1 MSLDQIKQV
10 FTLPG
15 VDRTF
20 ESKAEAA
27 DYLRRPKVLEA
38 LNKLT
43 EGNAELNTWLFDN
56 RESVE
61 MAFETGTI
69 KRVTKQEAKKLGEAL
84 DYIANTLAGDKKAA
98 FVVENIAAV
107 KDSFRWPTVKRMTDE
122 EKATAAAENILRNAI
137 RHSPPEGIVSLDGR
151 REGNMWHLWLDDQ
164 GAGVAPEEL
173 ERIFAPFT
181 RLDGSRPGDG
191 GFGLGLSIAR
201 NALRLQGGSLWA
213 ENHGGGLRV
222 HVRLLAGHAA

>member
-122 EKATAAAENILRNAI
+122 EKATAARNSLVATTGGQEDLAVWILANKDAI
-137 RHSPPEGIVSLDGR
+137 LEAF
-151 REGNMWHLWLDDQ
+151 Q
-164 GAGVAPEEL
+164 AGVVKRAMPQSTLDNLAAWRAKQAAEKAAKEAGGESAESAPAEGGEE
-173 ERIFAPFT
+173 
-181 RLDGSRPGDG
+181 
-191 GFGLGLSIAR
+191 
-201 NALRLQGGSLWA
+201 
-213 ENHGGGLRV
+213 
-222 HVRLLAGHAA
+222 AAAQ

>member
-1 MSLDQIKQV
+1 MSIDQIKQV

-61 MAFETGTI
+61 VAFETGTI

-98 FVVENIAAV
+98 FVVENVAAI

-122 EKATAAAENILRNAI
+122 EKATAARNSLVATTGGQEDLAVWILANKDAI
-137 RHSPPEGIVSLDGR
+137 LEAF
-151 REGNMWHLWLDDQ
+151 Q
-164 GAGVAPEEL
+164 AGVVKRVMPQSTLDNLAAWRAKQAAEKAAKEAGGESAEGEE
-173 ERIFAPFT
+173 
-181 RLDGSRPGDG
+181 
-191 GFGLGLSIAR
+191 
-201 NALRLQGGSLWA
+201 
-213 ENHGGGLRV
+213 
-222 HVRLLAGHAA
+222 AAAQ

>member
-1 MSLDQIKQV
+1 MIEKSVIHSTFKKEITMSLDQIKQV

-98 FVVENIAAV
+98 FVVENVAAI

-122 EKATAAAENILRNAI
+122 EKATAARNSLVATTGGQEDLAVWILANK
-137 RHSPPEGIVSLDGR
+137 EGIL
-151 REGNMWHLWLDDQ
+151 EAFQ
-164 GAGVAPEEL
+164 AGVVKRAMPQSTLDNLAAWRAKQAAEKAAKEAGGEPAESAEGEE
-173 ERIFAPFT
+173 
-181 RLDGSRPGDG
+181 
-191 GFGLGLSIAR
+191 
-201 NALRLQGGSLWA
+201 
-213 ENHGGGLRV
+213 
-222 HVRLLAGHAA
+222 AAAQ

>member
-10 FTLPG
+10 FTLPV

-122 EKATAAAENILRNAI
+122 EKATAARNSLVATTGGQEDLADWILANKDAI
-137 RHSPPEGIVSLDGR
+137 LEAF
-151 REGNMWHLWLDDQ
+151 Q
-164 GAGVAPEEL
+164 AGVVKRAMPQSTLDNLAAWRAKQAAEKAAKEAGGEPAESAEGEE
-173 ERIFAPFT
+173 
-181 RLDGSRPGDG
+181 
-191 GFGLGLSIAR
+191 
-201 NALRLQGGSLWA
+201 
-213 ENHGGGLRV
+213 
-222 HVRLLAGHAA
+222 AAAQ

>member
-98 FVVENIAAV
+98 FVVENVAAI

-122 EKATAAAENILRNAI
+122 EKATAARNSLVATTGGQEDLAVWILANK
-137 RHSPPEGIVSLDGR
+137 EGIL
-151 REGNMWHLWLDDQ
+151 EAFQ
-164 GAGVAPEEL
+164 AGVVKRAMPQSTLDNLAAWRAKQAAEKAAKEAGGEPAESAEGEE
-173 ERIFAPFT
+173 
-181 RLDGSRPGDG
+181 
-191 GFGLGLSIAR
+191 
-201 NALRLQGGSLWA
+201 
-213 ENHGGGLRV
+213 
-222 HVRLLAGHAA
+222 AAAQ

>member
-43 EGNAELNTWLFDN
+43 EGNAELNTWLFDS

-122 EKATAAAENILRNAI
+122 EKATAARNSLVATTGGQEDLAVWILANKDAI
-137 RHSPPEGIVSLDGR
+137 LEAF
-151 REGNMWHLWLDDQ
+151 Q
-164 GAGVAPEEL
+164 AGVVKRAMPQSTLDNLAAWRAKQAAEKAAKEAGGESAESAPAEGEE
-173 ERIFAPFT
+173 
-181 RLDGSRPGDG
+181 
-191 GFGLGLSIAR
+191 
-201 NALRLQGGSLWA
+201 
-213 ENHGGGLRV
+213 
-222 HVRLLAGHAA
+222 AAAQ

>member
-98 FVVENIAAV
+98 FVVENVAAI

-122 EKATAAAENILRNAI
+122 EKATAARNSLVATTGGQEDLAVWILANK
-137 RHSPPEGIVSLDGR
+137 EGIL
-151 REGNMWHLWLDDQ
+151 EAFQ
-164 GAGVAPEEL
+164 AGVVKRAMPQSTLDNLAAWRAKQAAEKAAKEAGGESAEGEE
-173 ERIFAPFT
+173 
-181 RLDGSRPGDG
+181 
-191 GFGLGLSIAR
+191 
-201 NALRLQGGSLWA
+201 
-213 ENHGGGLRV
+213 
-222 HVRLLAGHAA
+222 AAAQ

>member
-98 FVVENIAAV
+98 FVVENVAAI

-122 EKATAAAENILRNAI
+122 EKATAARNSLVATTGGQEDLAVWILANK
-137 RHSPPEGIVSLDGR
+137 EGIL
-151 REGNMWHLWLDDQ
+151 EAFQ
-164 GAGVAPEEL
+164 AGVVKRAMPQSTLDNLAAWRAKQAAEKAAKEAGGEPAESAESEE
-173 ERIFAPFT
+173 
-181 RLDGSRPGDG
+181 
-191 GFGLGLSIAR
+191 
-201 NALRLQGGSLWA
+201 
-213 ENHGGGLRV
+213 
-222 HVRLLAGHAA
+222 AAAQ

>member
-1 MSLDQIKQV
+1 MIEKSVIHSTFKKEITMSLDQIKQV

-98 FVVENIAAV
+98 FVVENVAAI

-122 EKATAAAENILRNAI
+122 EKATAARNSLVATTGGQEDLAVWILANK
-137 RHSPPEGIVSLDGR
+137 EGIL
-151 REGNMWHLWLDDQ
+151 EAFQ
-164 GAGVAPEEL
+164 AGVVKRAMPQSTLDNLAAWRAKQAAEKAAKEAGGESAESEE
-173 ERIFAPFT
+173 
-181 RLDGSRPGDG
+181 
-191 GFGLGLSIAR
+191 
-201 NALRLQGGSLWA
+201 
-213 ENHGGGLRV
+213 
-222 HVRLLAGHAA
+222 AAAQ

>member
-98 FVVENIAAV
+98 FVVENVAAI

-122 EKATAAAENILRNAI
+122 EKATAARNSLVATTGGQEELAVWILANK
-137 RHSPPEGIVSLDGR
+137 EGIL
-151 REGNMWHLWLDDQ
+151 EAFQ
-164 GAGVAPEEL
+164 AGVVKRVMPQSTLDNLAAWRAKQAAEKAAKEAGGESAESEE
-173 ERIFAPFT
+173 
-181 RLDGSRPGDG
+181 
-191 GFGLGLSIAR
+191 
-201 NALRLQGGSLWA
+201 
-213 ENHGGGLRV
+213 
-222 HVRLLAGHAA
+222 AAAQ

>member
-98 FVVENIAAV
+98 FVVENVAAI

-122 EKATAAAENILRNAI
+122 EKATAARNSLVATTGGQEELAVWILANK
-137 RHSPPEGIVSLDGR
+137 EGIL
-151 REGNMWHLWLDDQ
+151 EAFQ
-164 GAGVAPEEL
+164 AGVVKRAMPQSTLDNLAAWRAKQAAEKAAKEAGGEPAESAEGEE
-173 ERIFAPFT
+173 
-181 RLDGSRPGDG
+181 
-191 GFGLGLSIAR
+191 
-201 NALRLQGGSLWA
+201 
-213 ENHGGGLRV
+213 
-222 HVRLLAGHAA
+222 AAAQ

>member
-1 MSLDQIKQV
+1 MSIDQIKQV
-10 FTLPG
+10 FSLPG

-20 ESKAEAA
+20 ESKAEAM
-27 DYLRRPKVLEA
+27 DYLRKPKILEA

-43 EGNAELNTWLFDN
+43 EGNSELNNWLFEN

-98 FVVENIAAV
+98 FVVENIGAI

-122 EKATAAAENILRNAI
+122 EKATAARNSLVATTGGQEDLAVWILSNKDAI
-137 RHSPPEGIVSLDGR
+137 LEAF
-151 REGNMWHLWLDDQ
+151 Q
-164 GAGVAPEEL
+164 AGVVKRAMPQSTLDNLAAWRAKQAEEK
-173 ERIFAPFT
+173 A
-181 RLDGSRPGDG
+181 
-191 GFGLGLSIAR
+191 AK
-201 NALRLQGGSLWA
+201 AAAA
-213 ENHGGGLRV
+213 E
-222 HVRLLAGHAA
+222 AAAQ

>member
-98 FVVENIAAV
+98 FVVENVAAV
-107 KDSFRWPTVKRMTDE
+107 KDSFRWPTVKRMTEE
-122 EKATAAAENILRNAI
+122 EKATAARNSLVATTGGQEDLAVWILANKDAI
-137 RHSPPEGIVSLDGR
+137 LEAF
-151 REGNMWHLWLDDQ
+151 Q
-164 GAGVAPEEL
+164 AGVVKRAMPQSTLDNLAAWRAKQAAEKAAKEAGGEPAESAEGEE
-173 ERIFAPFT
+173 
-181 RLDGSRPGDG
+181 
-191 GFGLGLSIAR
+191 
-201 NALRLQGGSLWA
+201 
-213 ENHGGGLRV
+213 
-222 HVRLLAGHAA
+222 AAAQ

>member
-122 EKATAAAENILRNAI
+122 EKATAARNSLVATTGGQEDLAVWILANKDAI
-137 RHSPPEGIVSLDGR
+137 LEAF
-151 REGNMWHLWLDDQ
+151 Q
-164 GAGVAPEEL
+164 AGVVKRAMPQSTLDNLAAWRAKQAAEKAAKEAGGESAESAPAEGEE
-173 ERIFAPFT
+173 
-181 RLDGSRPGDG
+181 
-191 GFGLGLSIAR
+191 
-201 NALRLQGGSLWA
+201 
-213 ENHGGGLRV
+213 
-222 HVRLLAGHAA
+222 AAAQ

>member
-122 EKATAAAENILRNAI
+122 EKATAARNSLVATTGGQEDLAVWILANKDAI
-137 RHSPPEGIVSLDGR
+137 LEAF
-151 REGNMWHLWLDDQ
+151 Q
-164 GAGVAPEEL
+164 AGVVKRAMPQSTLDNLAAWRAKQAAEKAAKEAAESAPAEGEE
-173 ERIFAPFT
+173 AT
-181 RLDGSRPGDG
+181 
-191 GFGLGLSIAR
+191 A
-201 NALRLQGGSLWA
+201 
-213 ENHGGGLRV
+213 H
-222 HVRLLAGHAA
+222 

>member
-122 EKATAAAENILRNAI
+122 EKATAARNSLVATTGGQEDLAVWILANKDAI
-137 RHSPPEGIVSLDGR
+137 LEAF
-151 REGNMWHLWLDDQ
+151 Q
-164 GAGVAPEEL
+164 AGVVKRVMPQSTLDNLAAWRAKQAAEKAAKEAGGEPAEGEE
-173 ERIFAPFT
+173 
-181 RLDGSRPGDG
+181 
-191 GFGLGLSIAR
+191 
-201 NALRLQGGSLWA
+201 
-213 ENHGGGLRV
+213 
-222 HVRLLAGHAA
+222 AAAQ

>member
-122 EKATAAAENILRNAI
+122 EKATAARNSLVATTGGQEDQAVWILANKDANL
-137 RHSPPEGIVSLDGR
+137 EAF
-151 REGNMWHLWLDDQ
+151 Q
-164 GAGVAPEEL
+164 AGVVKRAMPQSTLDNLAAWRAKQAAEKAAKEAGGESAESAPAEGEE
-173 ERIFAPFT
+173 
-181 RLDGSRPGDG
+181 
-191 GFGLGLSIAR
+191 
-201 NALRLQGGSLWA
+201 
-213 ENHGGGLRV
+213 
-222 HVRLLAGHAA
+222 AAAQ

>member
-122 EKATAAAENILRNAI
+122 EKATAARNSLVATTGGQEDLAVWILANKDAI
-137 RHSPPEGIVSLDGR
+137 LEAF
-151 REGNMWHLWLDDQ
+151 Q
-164 GAGVAPEEL
+164 AGVVKRAMPQSTLDNLAAWRAKQAAEKAAKEAGGEPAESAEGEE
-173 ERIFAPFT
+173 
-181 RLDGSRPGDG
+181 
-191 GFGLGLSIAR
+191 
-201 NALRLQGGSLWA
+201 
-213 ENHGGGLRV
+213 
-222 HVRLLAGHAA
+222 AAAQ

>member
-84 DYIANTLAGDKKAA
+84 NYIANTLAGDKKAA
-98 FVVENIAAV
+98 FVVENVAV
-107 KDSFRWPTVKRMTDE
+107 IKDSFRWPTVKRMTDE
-122 EKATAAAENILRNAI
+122 EKATAARNSLVATTGGQEDLAVWILANKDAI
-137 RHSPPEGIVSLDGR
+137 LEAF
-151 REGNMWHLWLDDQ
+151 Q
-164 GAGVAPEEL
+164 AGVVKRVMPQSTLDNLAAWRAKQAAEKAAKEAGGESAESAPAEGEE
-173 ERIFAPFT
+173 
-181 RLDGSRPGDG
+181 
-191 GFGLGLSIAR
+191 
-201 NALRLQGGSLWA
+201 
-213 ENHGGGLRV
+213 
-222 HVRLLAGHAA
+222 AAAQ

>member
-122 EKATAAAENILRNAI
+122 EKATAARNSLVATTGGQEDLAVWILANKDAI
-137 RHSPPEGIVSLDGR
+137 LEAF
-151 REGNMWHLWLDDQ
+151 Q
-164 GAGVAPEEL
+164 AGVVKRAMPQSTLDNLAAWRAKQAAEKAAKEAGGEPAESDLTEGEE
-173 ERIFAPFT
+173 
-181 RLDGSRPGDG
+181 
-191 GFGLGLSIAR
+191 
-201 NALRLQGGSLWA
+201 
-213 ENHGGGLRV
+213 
-222 HVRLLAGHAA
+222 AAAAQ

>member
-27 DYLRRPKVLEA
+27 DFLRRPKVLEA

-43 EGNAELNTWLFDN
+43 EGNAELNAWLFDN

-98 FVVENIAAV
+98 FVVENVAAI

-122 EKATAAAENILRNAI
+122 EKATAARNSLVATTGGQEELAVWILANK
-137 RHSPPEGIVSLDGR
+137 EGIL
-151 REGNMWHLWLDDQ
+151 EAFQ
-164 GAGVAPEEL
+164 AGVVKRVMPQSTLDNLAAWRAKQAAEKAAKEAGGESAEAEE
-173 ERIFAPFT
+173 
-181 RLDGSRPGDG
+181 
-191 GFGLGLSIAR
+191 
-201 NALRLQGGSLWA
+201 
-213 ENHGGGLRV
+213 
-222 HVRLLAGHAA
+222 AAAQ

>member
-43 EGNAELNTWLFDN
+43 EGNAELDAWLFDN

-98 FVVENIAAV
+98 FVVENVAAI

-122 EKATAAAENILRNAI
+122 EKATAARNSLVATTGGQEDLAVWILANK
-137 RHSPPEGIVSLDGR
+137 EGIL
-151 REGNMWHLWLDDQ
+151 EAFQ
-164 GAGVAPEEL
+164 AGVVKRAMPQSTLDNLAAWRAKQAAEKAAKEAGGEPAEGEE
-173 ERIFAPFT
+173 
-181 RLDGSRPGDG
+181 
-191 GFGLGLSIAR
+191 
-201 NALRLQGGSLWA
+201 
-213 ENHGGGLRV
+213 
-222 HVRLLAGHAA
+222 AAAQ

>member
-122 EKATAAAENILRNAI
+122 EKATAARNSLVATTGGQEDLAVWILANKDAI
-137 RHSPPEGIVSLDGR
+137 LEAF
-151 REGNMWHLWLDDQ
+151 Q
-164 GAGVAPEEL
+164 AGVVKRAMPQSTLDNLAAWRAKQAAEKAAKEAAESAPAEGEE
-173 ERIFAPFT
+173 AT
-181 RLDGSRPGDG
+181 
-191 GFGLGLSIAR
+191 A
-201 NALRLQGGSLWA
+201 Q
-213 ENHGGGLRV
+213 
-222 HVRLLAGHAA
+222 

>member
-15 VDRTF
+15 VDRNF

-122 EKATAAAENILRNAI
+122 EKATAARNSLVATTGGQEDLAVWILANKDAI
-137 RHSPPEGIVSLDGR
+137 LEAF
-151 REGNMWHLWLDDQ
+151 Q
-164 GAGVAPEEL
+164 AGVVKRAMPQSTLDNLAAWRAKQAAEKAAKEAGGEPAESAEGEE
-173 ERIFAPFT
+173 
-181 RLDGSRPGDG
+181 
-191 GFGLGLSIAR
+191 
-201 NALRLQGGSLWA
+201 
-213 ENHGGGLRV
+213 
-222 HVRLLAGHAA
+222 AAAQ

>member
-1 MSLDQIKQV
+1 MSIDQIKQV
-10 FTLPG
+10 FSLPG

-20 ESKAEAA
+20 ESKAEAM
-27 DYLRRPKVLEA
+27 DYLRKPKILEA

-43 EGNAELNTWLFDN
+43 EGNSELNNWLFEN

-98 FVVENIAAV
+98 FVVENIGAI

-122 EKATAAAENILRNAI
+122 EKATAARNSLVATTGGQEDLAVWILSNKDAI
-137 RHSPPEGIVSLDGR
+137 LEAF
-151 REGNMWHLWLDDQ
+151 Q
-164 GAGVAPEEL
+164 AGVVKRAMPQSTLDNLAAWRAKQAEEK
-173 ERIFAPFT
+173 A
-181 RLDGSRPGDG
+181 
-191 GFGLGLSIAR
+191 AK
-201 NALRLQGGSLWA
+201 AAA
-213 ENHGGGLRV
+213 E
-222 HVRLLAGHAA
+222 AEAAAQ

>member
-43 EGNAELNTWLFDN
+43 EGNAELNTWLFDS

-122 EKATAAAENILRNAI
+122 EKATAARNSLVATTGGQEDLAVWILANKDAI
-137 RHSPPEGIVSLDGR
+137 LEAF
-151 REGNMWHLWLDDQ
+151 Q
-164 GAGVAPEEL
+164 AGVVKRAMPQSTLDNLAAWRAKQAAEKAAKEAGGEPAESAPAEGEE
-173 ERIFAPFT
+173 
-181 RLDGSRPGDG
+181 
-191 GFGLGLSIAR
+191 
-201 NALRLQGGSLWA
+201 
-213 ENHGGGLRV
+213 
-222 HVRLLAGHAA
+222 AAAQ

>member
-43 EGNAELNTWLFDN
+43 EGNAELNAWLFDN

-98 FVVENIAAV
+98 FVVENVAAI

-122 EKATAAAENILRNAI
+122 EKATAARNSLVATTGGQEELAVWILANK
-137 RHSPPEGIVSLDGR
+137 EGIL
-151 REGNMWHLWLDDQ
+151 EAFQ
-164 GAGVAPEEL
+164 AGVVKRVMPQSTLDNLAAWRAKQAAEKAAKEAGGEPAESAEAEE
-173 ERIFAPFT
+173 
-181 RLDGSRPGDG
+181 
-191 GFGLGLSIAR
+191 
-201 NALRLQGGSLWA
+201 
-213 ENHGGGLRV
+213 
-222 HVRLLAGHAA
+222 AAAQ

>member
-122 EKATAAAENILRNAI
+122 EKATAARNSLVATTGGQEELAVWILANKDAI
-137 RHSPPEGIVSLDGR
+137 LEAF
-151 REGNMWHLWLDDQ
+151 Q
-164 GAGVAPEEL
+164 AGVVKRAMPQSTLDNLAAWRAKQAAEKAAKEAGGESAEGEE
-173 ERIFAPFT
+173 
-181 RLDGSRPGDG
+181 
-191 GFGLGLSIAR
+191 
-201 NALRLQGGSLWA
+201 
-213 ENHGGGLRV
+213 
-222 HVRLLAGHAA
+222 AAAQ